1 MDNQKV
7 VVILLL
13 ITIILSVASVVLFM
27 SSSVSEVPHRSVV
40 DSPESKGSFSL
51 EILETP
57 EAPSDGG
64 GS

>member
-27 SSSVSEVPHRSVV
+27 SAPAKNFDVPQRTVVDNPISQSSVQFEIV
-40 DSPESKGSFSL
+40 ESGAS
-51 EILETP
+51 
-57 EAPSDGG
+57 GG
-64 GS
+64 AG